1 MYAVIDIGSNT
12 IRLVLYR
19 MAEGRPRQILSSK
32 ASAGLAGYVEKNG
45 CLSSQGIEKAIE
57 VLRQF
62 KQVLEEIQPEKA
74 YFFATASLRNVAN
87 TEEVVEAITDACG
100 ITVQVLSGKRE
111 ALLDYYG
118 ALQSIPQPEGLLVDI
133 GGGSTELVFFQQRQA
148 LLAVSLPIG
157 SLNLSARFVQAILPD
172 KKEFA
177 QLSAYVQ
184 EQLEEM
190 DFPLPPRCSTAFLCG
205 VGGTC
210 RASCKLSDQLF
221 GDSAGYAG
229 YPCQRLGELFGIFRQ
244 EPQRFLQAMIKSA
257 PDRLHTLVPGLVI
270 LDAVSRRFRCETFSA
285 SPYGVREGYLLYR
298 LEAEQ
303 HA

>member
-19 MAEGRPRQILSSK
+19 MADGQPRQILSSK

-45 CLSSQGIEKAIE
+45 RLSDQGIEKAVE

-62 KQVLEEIQPEKA
+62 KQVLEEIRPEKA
-74 YFFATASLRNVAN
+74 YFFATASLRNVTN
-87 TEEVVEAITDACG
+87 TEEVVEAIADACG

-118 ALQSIPQPEGLLVDI
+118 ALQSISQPEGLLVDI

-148 LLAVSLPIG
+148 LLAASLPIG
-157 SLNLSARFVQAILPD
+157 SLNLSTRFVQNVLPD
-172 KKEFA
+172 KRELSM
-177 QLSAYVQ
+177 LSACVQ

-190 DFPLPPRCSTAFLCG
+190 RIPLPDRCSTAFLCG

-210 RASCKLSDQLF
+210 RASCKLSDQL
-221 GDSAGYAG
+221 AGESTGFAG

-270 LDAVSRRFRCETFSA
+270 LDAVSHRFRCETFSA